1 MPRHDA
7 PGGQELTDDFG
18 TFCPECKAKAI
29 EEQETA
35 RQAKILEEA
44 TMPADPQEPLKL
56 ASNFLDK
63 IKELEK
69 VIETMVEDSGDQ
81 WSIVLNMAKYN
92 ADFIADVPI
101 EFIIPILNRLL
112 EQYKMGYHEALRTAA
127 QNVATV

>member
-1 MPRHDA
+1 
-7 PGGQELTDDFG
+7 
-18 TFCPECKAKAI
+18 
-29 EEQETA
+29 
-35 RQAKILEEA
+35 
-44 TMPADPQEPLKL
+44 MPADPQEPLKL